1 MIKKLVET
9 LIKQN
14 KTISTMESCTGGG
27 LVNAITNIP
36 NASKIISMSVVTY
49 SNEAKIK
56 MGVSKDTIN
65 KYSVYS
71 PEVAKEMAKCISLLA
86 NSSYGIGITGKLKKI
101 DENNLCGE
109 DDLVYYSIYDQE
121 NDIYYTESIKVM
133 YDNRIDNKVQV
144 IDSITTKLLEILNK
158 N

>member
-1 MIKKLVET
+1 MKELVET

-14 KTISTMESCTGGG
+14 KTISAMESCTGGG

-56 MGVSKDTIN
+56 MGVSKATID

-71 PEVAKEMAKCISLLA
+71 SEVAKEMAKRVCELA
-86 NSSYGIGITGKLKKI
+86 NSSYGIGVTGKLKKL
-101 DENNLCGE
+101 DENNLYGE
-109 DDLVYYSIYDQE
+109 DDLVHYSIYDSE
-121 NDIYYTESIKVM
+121 NNIYYIESIKVT
-133 YDNRIDNKVQV
+133 YDNRIDNKEQV
-144 IDSITTKLLEILNK
+144 IDSITAKLLEIIDK

>member
-1 MIKKLVET
+1 MKELVET

-56 MGVSKDTIN
+56 MGVSKDTID

-71 PEVAKEMAKCISLLA
+71 SEVAKEMAKCISEFT
-86 NSSYGIGITGKLKKI
+86 NSSYSIGVTGKLKKI
-101 DENNLCGE
+101 DENNLYGE
-109 DDLVYYSIYDQE
+109 DDLVHYSIYDHE
-121 NDIYYTESIKVM
+121 NDIYYTNAIKVTH
-133 YDNRIDNKVQV
+133 DNRIDNKGQV
-144 IDSITTKLLEILNK
+144 IDNITSKLLEIIRK

>member
-1 MIKKLVET
+1 MKELVET

-27 LVNAITNIP
+27 IVNAITNIP

-56 MGVSKDTIN
+56 MGVSKETID

-71 PEVAKEMAKCISLLA
+71 SEVAKEMAKCISLLA
-86 NSSYGIGITGKLKKI
+86 NSSYGIGVTGKLRKL
-101 DENNLCGE
+101 DENNLYGQ
-109 DDLVYYSIYDQE
+109 DDLVYYAIYDNQ
-121 NDIYYTESIKVM
+121 NNTYYSYSIIVTN
-133 YDNRIDNKVQV
+133 DNRVENKRQV
-144 IDSITTKLLEILNK
+144 IDNITSKMLEIMHK
-158 N
+158 K

>member
-1 MIKKLVET
+1 MKELVET
-9 LIKQN
+9 LTKQN
-14 KTISTMESCTGGG
+14 KSISTMESCTGGG

-56 MGVSKDTIN
+56 MGVSKTTID

-71 PEVAKEMAKCISLLA
+71 SEVAKEMAKCVSELA
-86 NSSYGIGITGKLKKI
+86 HCSYGIGVTGKLKKI
-101 DENNLCGE
+101 DENNLYGE
-109 DDLVYYSIYDQE
+109 DDLVHYSIYDSE
-121 NDIYYTESIKVM
+121 NDTYYSESIKVTS
-133 YDNRIDNKVQV
+133 DNRIDNKEQV
-144 IDSITTKLLEILNK
+144 IDSITAKLLEIVGK

>member
-1 MIKKLVET
+1 MKELVKI

-56 MGVSKDTIN
+56 MGVSKDTID

-71 PEVAKEMAKCISLLA
+71 SEVAKEMAKCISLLA

-101 DENNLCGE
+101 DEKNLYGE
-109 DDLVYYSIYDQE
+109 DDLVHYSIYACESDV
-121 NDIYYTESIKVM
+121 YYTESIKVT
-133 YDNRIDNKVQV
+133 YDNRVDNKMQV
-144 IDSITTKLLEILNK
+144 IESITTKLLEILNK